1 MLKALQNPTKTSERK
16 SEVGVK
22 HFRLIE
28 RTYSNNK
35 DSDFTER
42 IEALGKK
49 FNYQDNSQAL
59 WGNEEFSTFY
69 GTPLFEQC
77 SQSQR
82 LGLNHLY
89 WVGQYNHTAG
99 AEANTMLYNQ
109 ITSGVF
115 ANIPG
120 YETLCA
126 ELDFETF
133 QERFHINTFQ
143 RIGYKTKVALLGK
156 ESLKTPLQKKL
167 KKRASPAA
175 SSSSL
180 NRFLKL
186 PSSSFFEQADS
197 FTWERFQEAGLR
209 WISGTFLGGRAQ
221 YYSKYLQER
230 DERSIPTTIGGL
242 AGITASPTMFKFMS
256 LNWGSSPFLA
266 AQYYSARMIANMS
279 LKAYEYSYYSRF
291 TKLNRQDATI
301 PVPTEV
307 SHYHLRDEAFHTTMS
322 QVIAQ
327 EVYKDFAAPNP
338 YEKLV
343 ANLIIY
349 LAQQGILSGLSGG
362 LPAVF
367 RDDVSFMPSFYRLL
381 KSPLFGMTHQEALHW
396 IKQCLCVEHQG
407 FQENLL
413 LHEKLLADFQNFFG
427 RLEYLWPVNRD
438 MQIMQAG
445 GSVDRA
451 IRRNRTAFKQFEAIT
466 AN

>member
-1 MLKALQNPTKTSERK
+1 M
-16 SEVGVK
+16 
-22 HFRLIE
+22 
-28 RTYSNNK
+28 
-35 DSDFTER
+35 
-42 IEALGKK
+42 
-49 FNYQDNSQAL
+49 
-59 WGNEEFSTFY
+59 
-69 GTPLFEQC
+69 
-77 SQSQR
+77 
-82 LGLNHLY
+82 
-89 WVGQYNHTAG
+89 
-99 AEANTMLYNQ
+99 
-109 ITSGVF
+109 
-115 ANIPG
+115 
-120 YETLCA
+120 
-126 ELDFETF
+126 
-133 QERFHINTFQ
+133 
-143 RIGYKTKVALLGK
+143 
-156 ESLKTPLQKKL
+156 
-167 KKRASPAA
+167 
-175 SSSSL
+175 
-180 NRFLKL
+180 